1 MLQKLLEPKS
11 IVVIGASE
19 DVTKPGG
26 RLTLNILTKGF
37 PGNLY
42 LVNPKG
48 GKIQGVNAYTSIA
61 ELPEAP
67 DLALIGVPAK
77 FVRDS
82 LQQLADKGA
91 RIVVVLSA
99 GFGEQG
105 AEGKAEEK
113 ALAEIATKH
122 GMLLLGPNCSGVMTY
137 AHASKFTGVALELV
151 KGGIDFISGSGAT
164 VDFLAEHA
172 MRRGLKFNSFL
183 TVGNSAQSGV
193 PDVMDIYDAGHGTDS
208 PKVMITYQESI
219 VNPQKFLKASRGAE

>member
-1 MLQKLLEPKS
+1 MLQRLLEPKS
-11 IVVIGASE
+11 IAVIGASE

-26 RLTLNILTKGF
+26 RLTKNILTKGF
-37 PGNLY
+37 DGNLY

-48 GKIQGVNAYTSIA
+48 GMIQGVKAWTSIP

-77 FVRDS
+77 FVRTA
-82 LQQLADKGA
+82 LEELAA
-91 RIVVVLSA
+91 RGSKVVVVLSA
-99 GFGEQG
+99 GFGELG
-105 AEGKAEEK
+105 PEGKQEEK
-113 ALAEIATKH
+113 ILADIATKN
-122 GMLLLGPNCSGVMTY
+122 GILLLGPNCSGVMTY

-193 PDVMDIYDAGHGTDS
+193 PDV
-208 PKVMITYQESI
+208 
-219 VNPQKFLKASRGAE
+219 